1 MYKYGR
7 LVLLVQQQ
15 LCNIQKLR
23 RHLSDGEYPLSKIH
37 SRQRQNSLQ
46 KLLVVHLDPTIA
58 VSVLR
63 SERLGDLLH
72 DDARTYEAVERDSGR
87 SSLVTTRGWG
97 RPFHV

>member
-7 LVLLVQQQ
+7 LVLLVQQ

-23 RHLSDGEYPLSKIH
+23 RHLSDGEYPLSKIN

-46 KLLVVHLDPTIA
+46 KALVVHLDPTIA

-63 SERLGDLLH
+63 SERLGYLLH
-72 DDARTYEAVERDSGR
+72 DDARTHEAVERDSRR
-87 SSLVTTRGWG
+87 SSLITTRGWG
-97 RPFHV
+97 RAFHV